1 METSEELKIIPQ
13 KISVIRHERTK
24 YACRQC
30 ENTETSSKIVT
41 TPKPASI
48 IPKSIGCPE
57 TFAAIVTAKYVDA
70 LPLYRQVDI
79 LKRGDID
86 ISRGTLANWCVQL
99 GNNVDVIIDQMK
111 ARLLSESLI
120 YSDETTVQVLS
131 ERGKTAQSKS
141 YMWVYRSS
149 EFHKSPVVIYDYQ
162 PGRGANCLNTFLGDY
177 SGYLLSYGYPAYDT
191 LNKCHVS
198 GLHGLCKT

>member
-1 METSEELKIIPQ
+1 HELHKCGVETSEELKIIPQ

-30 ENTETSSKIVT
+30 EHTETSSKIVT
-41 TPKPASI
+41 ASKPASM

-86 ISRGTLANWCVQL
+86 ISRGTLANWCV
-99 GNNVDVIIDQMK
+99 
-111 ARLLSESLI
+111 
-120 YSDETTVQVLS
+120 
-131 ERGKTAQSKS
+131 
-141 YMWVYRSS
+141 
-149 EFHKSPVVIYDYQ
+149 
-162 PGRGANCLNTFLGDY
+162 
-177 SGYLLSYGYPAYDT
+177 
-191 LNKCHVS
+191 
-198 GLHGLCKT
+198 